1 MIVAE
6 PKICFALDLVDFAT
20 IHLLTGY
27 LLHQTLRS
35 CRFLTKT
42 LLTHTLRS

>member
-20 IHLLTGY
+20 INLLTGY